1 MKETKEVKDGANLG
15 ELVNYH
21 WDTIKERCGYKTGFK
36 SKEKAVKHWSQ
47 QIGEIKN
54 VKTLLQEGENKIIR
68 FETKSHYP
76 MYLLMKGDK
85 VVNTGFIYD
94 GEGESVNEKR
104 GLVTATGHETVMNF
118 WIDDLS
124 VEKRYTR

>member
-1 MKETKEVKDGANLG
+1 MLKTKEVKDGTNLG
-15 ELVNYH
+15 ELINYH
-21 WDTIKERCGYKTGFK
+21 WDTIKNKGGFG
-36 SKEKAVKHWSQ
+36 SKERAINHCDTYY
-47 QIGEIKN
+47 GEIQN
-54 VKTLLQEGENKIIR
+54 VETLLQEGENKIVK
-68 FETKSHYP
+68 FLTKSHYP